1 MNLNLIR
8 LLNLRKRLRTKL
20 QTDGVDHGTWA
31 LIDEIESLTDK
42 LLAAIDDGR

>member
-1 MNLNLIR
+1 MNLNLIW

-31 LIDEIESLTDK
+31 LIDEIENLTDK